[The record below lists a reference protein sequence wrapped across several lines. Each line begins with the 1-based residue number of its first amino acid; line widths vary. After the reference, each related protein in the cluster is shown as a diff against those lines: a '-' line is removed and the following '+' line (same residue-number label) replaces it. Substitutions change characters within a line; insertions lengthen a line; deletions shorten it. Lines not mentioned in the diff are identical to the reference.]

1 MATRKT
7 VTEPVEETVTETAP
21 VKKDDCGCR
30 KNDKGQVE
38 LQHAKLETHIFV
50 NPESVNTWEQQG
62 WETILA

>member
-7 VTEPVEETVTETAP
+7 NIEEPVEETVETAP

-38 LQHAKLETHIFV
+38 LQHEKLEAHIFV

-62 WETILA
+62 WEIIPA